1 MAATRLIAMHQN
13 KGRTVAK
20 CLEDRT
26 KYALNDEKTENG
38 TFVSSYACNKEIVD
52 KEFMEAR
59 REYLQKTGRVY
70 KGDIIAYQIRQSF
83 KPGEITPE
91 EANQIGYET
100 AMRFTKG
107 EHAFIVATHTDKKHI
122 HNHIV
127 YNSINLDC
135 DKKFRDSWFCAL
147 GLRRLSDLICLE
159 HGMSVIKPFQGGRS
173 KPKFEKT
180 YRQEVR
186 EEIDKI
192 LEQKPQTFQQFLQM
206 LMEDEYE
213 IKKGKYIAL
222 KAKERKNFIR
232 LKSLGVGYSE
242 EELRE
247 VIEGT
252 AEHKKSEPKYV
263 KRDFDML
270 IDIQEK
276 LRQGKGA
283 GYVRWGQRFNNKAI
297 MKTLLY
303 LDEKGIRG
311 YDDLA
316 KRAEAASGRFSEL
329 SDTIKSAEKRMAE
342 ISTLRTHI
350 INYSKTRDVYVAYRK
365 AGYSKKFFEAHREEI
380 TLHKAAKEAFK
391 QLGGPIPKVKA
402 LNAEYA
408 ELLVKKKKAYS
419 EYKACKQEMK
429 DLVEAKKNIDLFQQM
444 EQEMQHPQNRK
455 DRQQGLR

>member
-1 MAATRLIAMHQN
+1 
-13 KGRTVAK
+13 
-20 CLEDRT
+20 
-26 KYALNDEKTENG
+26 
-38 TFVSSYACNKEIVD
+38 
-52 KEFMEAR
+52 ME
-59 REYLQKTGRVY
+59 
-70 KGDIIAYQIRQSF
+70 
-83 KPGEITPE
+83 
-91 EANQIGYET
+91 
-100 AMRFTKG
+100 
-107 EHAFIVATHTDKKHI
+107 
-122 HNHIV
+122 
-127 YNSINLDC
+127 
-135 DKKFRDSWFCAL
+135 
-147 GLRRLSDLICLE
+147 
-159 HGMSVIKPFQGGRS
+159 
-173 KPKFEKT
+173 
-180 YRQEVR
+180 
-186 EEIDKI
+186 
-192 LEQKPQTFQQFLQM
+192 
-206 LMEDEYE
+206 EYE

-232 LKSLGVGYSE
+232 LKSLGAGYSE

-283 GYVRWGQRFNNKAI
+283 GYARWGQRFNNKAI

-316 KRAEAASGRFSEL
+316 KRAEAAAGRFSEL
-329 SDTIKSAEKRMAE
+329 LDTIKSAEKRMAE

-365 AGYSKKFFEAHREEI
+365 AGYSRKFFEAHREEI

-391 QLGGPIPKVKA
+391 QLGEPIPKVEA

-408 ELLVKKKKAYS
+408 ELLAKKKKAYS

-429 DLVEAKKNIDLFQQM
+429 DLVEAKRNIDLFQQV
-444 EQEMQHPQNRK
+444 EQEMQHPQKRK